1 MGLLNLL
8 FSSCSHQENES
19 SKEIAQY
26 SSSER
31 KIEDV
36 IKSYFDKQ
44 EWHYRMCTDD
54 DHIITFRLGFNGD
67 NEKLMLKVDVLPDN
81 AIYHIVCQSETK
93 LSQENMNDG
102 IISMNNY
109 NLKASVVSGCIS
121 SEGSIIFWLG
131 RNIDGNTFSEQAFA
145 VDFDMVIKETDN
157 VTAHIFKEA
166 HNPKS

>member
-1 MGLLNLL
+1 
-8 FSSCSHQENES
+8 
-19 SKEIAQY
+19 
-26 SSSER
+26 
-31 KIEDV
+31 
-36 IKSYFDKQ
+36 
-44 EWHYRMCTDD
+44 
-54 DHIITFRLGFNGD
+54 
-67 NEKLMLKVDVLPDN
+67 MLKVDILPDN

-93 LSQENMNDG
+93 LPQENMNDG